1 MQTNEIL
8 QTLDQLI
15 QKRSILNHPFYRAWL
30 NGELSMD
37 QLAVYAGVYYPHVA
51 AFPGYLECAIQTSNN
66 SLVRNELER
75 NLADELSHPKAHPDL
90 WLDFA
95 EGLGLE
101 REGVVSAGWRP
112 AAQNI
117 VDTFDRLTRGESSQA
132 LAALYAYESQ
142 QPEVAGE
149 KVNGLRTRYGL
160 RDEKTLAYFDVHAE
174 ADLEHRAG
182 ERLALAHCMA
192 DGGSAVL
199 ALAAASQALDA
210 YWGLLD
216 GICQEAG
223 VALDC

>member
-1 MQTNEIL
+1 MLPDEALEN
-8 QTLDQLI
+8 LDQLI
-15 QKRSILNHPFYRAWL
+15 QARSILNHPFYRAWL
-30 NGELSMD
+30 KGTLSMD
-37 QLAVYAGVYYPHVA
+37 QLAVYAEVYYPHVA
-51 AFPGYLECAIQTSNN
+51 AFPGYLECAIQASDDM
-66 SLVRNELER
+66 LVREELER
-75 NLADELSHPKAHPDL
+75 NLADELSRPKAHPEL

-95 EGLGLE
+95 VGLGLE
-101 REGVVSAGWRP
+101 RERVATASWRP
-112 AAQNI
+112 AARNI
-117 VDTFDRLTRGESSQA
+117 VDTFDRLARGESGQA

-149 KVNGLRTRYGL
+149 KARRLRTRYGL

-182 ERLALAHCMA
+182 ERLALRRCLENG
-192 DGGSAVL
+192 DSGEV
-199 ALAAASQALDA
+199 ALKAAGQALEV